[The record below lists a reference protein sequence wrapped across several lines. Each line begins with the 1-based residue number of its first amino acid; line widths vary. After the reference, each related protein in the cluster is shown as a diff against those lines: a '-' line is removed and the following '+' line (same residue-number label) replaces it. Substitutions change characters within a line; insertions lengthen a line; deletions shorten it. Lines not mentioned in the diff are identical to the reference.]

1 MSVLNNNR
9 EHAAHIMVNSP
20 VVGQGLMLSSFD
32 YAMGRATYMPGVI
45 AGILK
50 TTAPWLTREQREYVT
65 STIRER
71 VAEHT
76 AGMECDEATWLDLA
90 DAVDKMAGEPGAGRQ
105 WAQADV
111 DEAVLFPAF
120 KDRLGID
127 DWWCMVCS
135 AQRYDYRG
143 DGRLAISDYR
153 KLVGLNLDSLN
164 AKWRTNLMRD
174 VEDAWRDSKFLQNA
188 YSDDGG
194 SADEYYVWLA
204 GLEVDGAKARMEYL
218 DHEYCVKAFENVSGN
233 DGEGEHGGVEE
244 E

>member
-1 MSVLNNNR
+1 M
-9 EHAAHIMVNSP
+9 
-20 VVGQGLMLSSFD
+20 VGQGLMLSSFD
-32 YAMGRATYMPGVI
+32 YAMGRATYMPSII

-90 DAVDKMAGEPGAGRQ
+90 DAVDKMAGEPGDGRQ

-120 KDRLGID
+120 KDRLGIN

-143 DGRLAISDYR
+143 DGRLAISDYTWKTR
-153 KLVGLNLDSLN
+153 GGTPSSC
-164 AKWRTNLMRD
+164 RTLT
-174 VEDAWRDSKFLQNA
+174 LTT
-188 YSDDGG
+188 
-194 SADEYYVWLA
+194 
-204 GLEVDGAKARMEYL
+204 ARL
-218 DHEYCVKAFENVSGN
+218 LTSTTCGWPVSRSMALRPEWN
-233 DGEGEHGGVEE
+233 ILTTSTA
-244 E
+244 